1 MWFLINR
8 KKDYV
13 PFTYSQEQGEGYLE
27 IFCSDPILLE
37 QLNLK
42 SIKERF
48 CSQDR
53 RMVYCHSSLSGM
65 MSELLE
71 PITRN
76 AENTLKDLKNFETNS
91 LSQGGFLARIYP
103 LQERE
108 KVLKERNQAYGLRC
122 LESLGKYDRDTSS
135 WRTPQ
140 CLLFEDSTELV
151 ETLPKWGMTLNGE
164 LWALT
169 MPTLHTKEN
178 DFGCGENFKGQ
189 SRARHIP
196 TPTCTDVNARGKR
209 SCTTDDNFRGLSL
222 AYLVEKEPG
231 RLWPTPTCQEV
242 EHPNAELTET
252 GRRKSKNG
260 KNTSHSLGL
269 ADAVSH
275 REDDGVMNS
284 IPTPCARDYKGT
296 NNEESLVY
304 STGNRLNQPPNY
316 VRYILEREKTSF
328 PTPGTT
334 GLSNGS
340 GNCEK
345 SKQLLQDG
353 VISEEECRSF
363 RAGNGGQLNPYWV
376 EWLMGWPIGWTS
388 LKPLRKKDF
397 LSWYKTALTT
407 WWDVDPADAG
417 EIPRV
422 TTENEHRKNRLI
434 CLGNGQVPACV
445 VLSTSILTQKE
456 KLR

>member
-91 LSQGGFLARIYP
+91 LSQGDSLAKIYP

-140 CLLFEDSTELV
+140 CLLFEDSTESV

-169 MPTLHTKEN
+169 MPTLHTKEK
-178 DFGCGENFKGQ
+178 DFGCGENFEGQ
-189 SRARHIP
+189 SRARHI
-196 TPTCTDVNARGKR
+196 
-209 SCTTDDNFRGLSL
+209 
-222 AYLVEKEPG
+222 
-231 RLWPTPTCQEV
+231 PTCQEV

-296 NNEESLVY
+296 SNEESLVY
-304 STGNRLNQPPNY
+304 STGNRLNQLPNY
-316 VRYILEREKTSF
+316 VRYILEREKPSF
-328 PTPGTT
+328 PKPGTT